1 MPSNPEMETAAP
13 RPGAPQRPADKWV
26 WGFYIILCLISL
38 VESYSASSQDIAKY
52 GLFMP
57 IFKHGILLLVG
68 IGVACG
74 LQHVHYNRFKV
85 FIPIFAILTLV
96 LVLYVMKYGEV
107 LNGARRSFRLL
118 GFSVQPSE
126 MAKLSLVTIIAWV
139 MSKVQIPGGGV
150 KWGGI
155 VVCATAV
162 MFFGALLY
170 PQGFTNTVILMGISL
185 AMMLISGIQV
195 RRLVIVL
202 AVYGLCFFAYKSY
215 DKHNESREALTAE
228 VTQVE
233 RAVTDKNASPDR
245 TATREN
251 RLKSFD
257 FNEDSCLA
265 HPMTSEYH
273 QEQYGYMARA
283 HGGVFGVWPGNS
295 RECSRLPLAFSDYV
309 FSIIVEELGLVGALV
324 IMALYLSL
332 LGRAGYIAQRCKRA
346 FPALLVMGMA
356 VMITVQA
363 LSHMAINCGM
373 VPVTGQ
379 PLPFISKGGSA
390 IVIMSLA
397 MGIMLS
403 VSRYAE
409 YNTGK
414 KKTAAA
420 VAKELSGDDDKDA
433 INPAQILK

>member
-1 MPSNPEMETAAP
+1 MPSNTEIEAP
-13 RPGAPQRPADKWV
+13 RPGAPQRPADKWI

-38 VESYSASSQDIAKY
+38 VESYSASSQDIAKF
-52 GLFMP
+52 GLIMP
-57 IFKHGILLLVG
+57 ILKHALLLLGG
-68 IGVACG
+68 IAIAFGM
-74 LQHVHYNRFKV
+74 QHVHYNKMKF
-85 FIPIFAILTLV
+85 FIPIFALLTLAM
-96 LVLYVMKYGEV
+96 VLYVMKYGEV
-107 LNGARRSFRLL
+107 LNGARRSFRII
-118 GFSVQPSE
+118 GISIQPSE

-155 VVCATAV
+155 AVCATV
-162 MFFGALLY
+162 VLIFGALLY

-185 AMMLISGIQV
+185 AMMLISGIQYK
-195 RRLVIVL
+195 RLAIVL
-202 AVYGLCFFAYKSY
+202 AVYGLCFVAYKSY
-215 DKHNESREALTAE
+215 DRHNDEREALTAQ
-228 VTQVE
+228 VTQVDPAQE
-233 RAVTDKNASPDR
+233 AKASPDR
-245 TATREN
+245 TDTRKN

-257 FNEDSCLA
+257 FSEDSCLA

-283 HGGVFGVWPGNS
+283 HGGVIGVGPGNS

-309 FSIIVEELGLVGALV
+309 FSIIVEELGLVGALI
-324 IMALYLSL
+324 IMVLYMSL

-356 VMITVQA
+356 VMISVQA
-363 LSHMAINCGM
+363 LSHMAINCGL

-390 IVIMSLA
+390 IIIMSIA

-414 KKTAAA
+414 KPLPASPDKKA
-420 VAKELSGDDDKDA
+420 DDDKEEA
-433 INPAQILK
+433 INPAQMA

>member
-1 MPSNPEMETAAP
+1 MANNTSPDIQEAPKPGAAQ
-13 RPGAPQRPADKWV
+13 RPGDKWI

-57 IFKHGILLLVG
+57 IIKHGLLLLAG
-68 IGVACG
+68 IGVAFG

-85 FIPIFAILTLV
+85 FIPIFAIVTLA
-96 LVLYVMKYGEV
+96 LVVYVMKYGEI

-162 MFFGALLY
+162 MIFGALLY

-185 AMMLISGIQV
+185 AMMMISGIQIK
-195 RRLVIVL
+195 RLMIVL
-202 AVYGLCFFAYKSY
+202 AIYGLCYFGYKSY

-228 VTQVE
+228 VVQVD
-233 RAVTDKNASPDR
+233 RTADKNASPDR
-245 TATREN
+245 TATRAN

-283 HGGVFGVWPGNS
+283 HGGIFGVMPGNS
-295 RECSRLPLAFSDYV
+295 RECSRLPLAYSDYV

-363 LSHMAINCGM
+363 LSHMAINCGL

-390 IVIMSLA
+390 IIIMSLA

-420 VAKELSGDDDKDA
+420 AEKEMNTEGGDA
-433 INPAQILK
+433 INPAQIVG